1 MIYPIE
7 IKNLCYR
14 HKGKDVNVFKDINF
28 KVNAKEILAIV
39 GLSGCGKSTLC
50 YCLSGVIPHVYKGS
64 FNGEVLIDGKKTTNM
79 KLSNISINVG
89 IVFQNPDMQLFMPT
103 VEDEIAFGPENLC
116 LSKEKISK
124 RIDYALERVGM
135 KKHRYSNPNNL
146 SGGEK
151 QLIALASVL
160 SLKPRVI
167 IFDETMAQI
176 DDKGKK
182 RIKSVIK
189 GLKEEG
195 KSVIMVEHDLEN
207 LDIADRVLHLH
218 DGKLKKFSGKL

>member
-7 IKNLCYR
+7 TKNLYYK
-14 HKGKDVNVFKDINF
+14 HKGKDIEILKGINF
-28 KVNAKEILAIV
+28 KLNKKEILGIV

-50 YCLSGVIPHVYKGS
+50 YCLSGVIPHVHKGR
-64 FNGEVLIDGKKTTNM
+64 FKGEVFINGEKTTNM
-79 KLSNISINVG
+79 KLSNISTNVG
-89 IVFQNPDMQLFMPT
+89 IVFQDPDMQLFSPT

-116 LSKEKISK
+116 LSKKEIAIRIS
-124 RIDYALERVGM
+124 YALDKVGM

-160 SLKPRVI
+160 SLNPEVI

-176 DDKGKK
+176 DENGKK
-182 RIKSVIK
+182 RIKEVIK
-189 GLKEEG
+189 ELKEEG

-207 LDIADRVLHLH
+207 LDITDRILYLK
-218 DGKLKKFSGKL
+218 DGRLKVFNGEL